1 MSLKA
6 YVIVRAD
13 IPKIQQGV
21 QAAHA
26 IAELSYQAGKRK
38 DKTFEQWVT
47 QDRTLI
53 FLKARD
59 VADLQAQHD
68 RIESLGL
75 IHHLFHEPDWN
86 NEPTALAIYPGP
98 AMDLEPHLG
107 MMQLA

>member
-6 YVIVRAD
+6 YVIVRGD

-21 QAAHA
+21 QAGHA
-26 IAELSYQAGKRK
+26 IAELSFQAGRRK
-38 DKTFEQWVT
+38 DKIFEQWVT
-47 QDRTLI
+47 NDRTLI

-59 VADLQAQHD
+59 IGDLKAHHD

-86 NEPTALAIYPGP
+86 NEPTALAIYPGIDV
-98 AMDLEPHLG
+98 DLEPHLG
-107 MMQLA
+107 MMPLA

>member
-6 YVIVRAD
+6 YVIVRGD

-26 IAELSYQAGKRK
+26 LAELSFQAGRRK

-47 QDRTLI
+47 QDKTLV
-53 FLKARD
+53 LLRARD
-59 VADLQAQHD
+59 VGDLQAHHD

-75 IHHLFHEPDWN
+75 IHHMFHEPDWN
-86 NEPTALAIYPGP
+86 NEPTALAIYPGTTE
-98 AMDLEPHLG
+98 ALEPHFG
-107 MMQLA
+107 MMSLA